1 MKYIIMSDGKGTRWN
16 NYLGITKQEV
26 IINNERLIDRTI
38 RMILERT
45 TDDIYILSSN
55 PNHESKYAK
64 RIVSK
69 YDDYFHK
76 KYAYDYLDE
85 PVTYLYGDT
94 FYDEK
99 TMDIIIKDKCE
110 NINFYGNEYAIVA
123 VKVNNYKLL
132 KSVIDAS
139 NSNFYSL
146 YHLFDNI
153 EKYRT
158 FVNVGNDF
166 VNINTPD
173 DYINLIKDNKALVL
187 KR

>member
-38 RMILERT
+38 RMILERS

-55 PNHESKYAK
+55 QNHESKYAK

-76 KYAYDYLDE
+76 KYAYDYLDDST
-85 PVTYLYGDT
+85 TYLYGDT
-94 FYDEK
+94 YYDEK
-99 TMDIIIKDKCE
+99 TMDIIIKDICG
-110 NINFYGNEYAIVA
+110 NISFYGNEHAIVA
-123 VKVNNYKLL
+123 VKVNNYMLL
-132 KSVIDAS
+132 KSVID
-139 NSNFYSL
+139 NSDDSFHSL
-146 YHLFDNI
+146 YHLFDNF
-153 EKYRT
+153 EDYRT
-158 FVNVGNDF
+158 FVNVGDGF
-166 VNINTPD
+166 VNINTPN
-173 DYINLIKDNKALVL
+173 DYVNLIRDDKRLVL